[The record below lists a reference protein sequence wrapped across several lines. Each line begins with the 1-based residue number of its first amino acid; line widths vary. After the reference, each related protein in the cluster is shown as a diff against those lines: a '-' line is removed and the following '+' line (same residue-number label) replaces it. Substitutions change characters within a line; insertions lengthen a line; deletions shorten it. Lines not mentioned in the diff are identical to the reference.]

1 MPGTVTEDL
10 VHESWIIRSS
20 RLIAIRITVTALVLV
35 IWFWTQSLIG
45 SRTPPAG
52 NIGDRVLDAT
62 ESPNF
67 YLHAHPA
74 TANLLL
80 IVSSAIIDLLGVLLL
95 LKWIFGASIRPFA
108 ALVIVM
114 GLRQLM
120 QWLVAIPAPP
130 NAIWHYPGVPSL
142 LVTYNVSND
151 YFFSAHT
158 AIAVL
163 GITELLIPARKHWLT
178 AIGVLVAVFEIAT
191 VLVVRAH
198 YTMDV
203 FTGGVTALYASHLAG
218 RLFSPPKT
226 TG

>member
-1 MPGTVTEDL
+1 
-10 VHESWIIRSS
+10 
-20 RLIAIRITVTALVLV
+20 
-35 IWFWTQSLIG
+35 
-45 SRTPPAG
+45 
-52 NIGDRVLDAT
+52 
-62 ESPNF
+62 
-67 YLHAHPA
+67 
-74 TANLLL
+74 
-80 IVSSAIIDLLGVLLL
+80 
-95 LKWIFGASIRPFA
+95 
-108 ALVIVM
+108 
-114 GLRQLM
+114 M